1 MCVCACVRARSLA
14 ALSNLAFDADNAA
27 PIVTGGAIRP
37 LIGLLRSP
45 HGQRIQLSAMITLSS
60 LLQRPN
66 ILPPPPAGACGVAL
80 EDGGVGEATPEEE
93 AEERARQLAEED
105 EEMMRIEEQMREGG
119 CVEALHELCAAESRE
134 TYPLKFF
141 ARELIDALCGGAEA
155 PAGDG
160 SGIAGGGGALHS
172 AHPGEREAAAGN
184 ALEMLMK
191 QQDRLLL
198 EKQQARSA
206 PSSLSAAAAA
216 STALALQ
223 ETPPPPAPPGAGG
236 GPGSAGAVEGLGALG
251 LTQGAL
257 GLTQGLGPGG
267 ALTGAAVRAMTAK
280 LEQAAA
286 AGYTMEDF
294 QSAGLGDAVASL
306 GQAALNAA
314 GSVLGA
320 VAPLVNG
327 GATSAQHADG
337 MQAIVGLQAEA
348 AARQAGAGEAEA
360 RQAGAAAM
368 VQAGATLPPRSA
380 AGGGS
385 SPAAGLLGGV
395 HGQPP
400 SPEDTL
406 RSAQRLAYTRCV
418 QQANIIRTTVATTGL
433 HGRGGGGGGGGGDG
447 LDPSPPPGY
456 AHARRAKDKDA
467 VGGGG
472 GGT

>member
-1 MCVCACVRARSLA
+1 M
-14 ALSNLAFDADNAA
+14 
-27 PIVTGGAIRP
+27 
-37 LIGLLRSP
+37 
-45 HGQRIQLSAMITLSS
+45 
-60 LLQRPN
+60 
-66 ILPPPPAGACGVAL
+66 
-80 EDGGVGEATPEEE
+80 GEATPEEE

-155 PAGDG
+155 PAGG
-160 SGIAGGGGALHS
+160 GCGIAGGGVGASSLHS
-172 AHPGEREAAAGN
+172 AHPGEREAAAEN
-184 ALEMLMK
+184 ALEMLMQ

-206 PSSLSAAAAA
+206 PSAAAA

-223 ETPPPPAPPGAGG
+223 ETPPPPPGAGG

-327 GATSAQHADG
+327 GATSAQHAEG

-433 HGRGGGGGGGGGDG
+433 HGRGGGGGGGGGGDG

-456 AHARRAKDKDA
+456 AHARRAKGKDA

-472 GGT
+472 GGGGT